1 MLSIWLYE
9 YFQVPVCMH
18 VAWVCMHV
26 NILFRHQR
34 YWYIW
39 RESEKHILWPDF
51 QFIKCHHA
59 SPILMLLGKSR
70 ECPQA
75 CQWNASCWHWHH
87 LLFWARP
94 WKVCRTC
101 PATWQILANSQLW
114 GELCCLLEGCWR
126 LCLLL
131 CWWLVVTQFY
141 IWLDALSWARAPAKQ
156 KAAQWMHPAW
166 NETTKSLQM
175 ANKYIYSL
183 QYRHQRAKGQ
193 KPTFLAYMPPN

>member
-1 MLSIWLYE
+1 MCWNVMLSIWLYE

-141 IWLDALSWARAPAKQ
+141 IWLDALSWAGREHLQNKKQ
-156 KAAQWMHPAW
+156 P
-166 NETTKSLQM
+166 NECT
-175 ANKYIYSL
+175 
-183 QYRHQRAKGQ
+183 RHEMRQRNHSKWQ
-193 KPTFLAYMPPN
+193 TSTSTV